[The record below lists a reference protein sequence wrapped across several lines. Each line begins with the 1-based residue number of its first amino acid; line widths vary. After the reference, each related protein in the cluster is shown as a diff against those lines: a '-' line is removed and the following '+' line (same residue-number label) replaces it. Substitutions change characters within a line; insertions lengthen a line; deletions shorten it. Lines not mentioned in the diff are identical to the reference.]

1 MKILIITFTSGV
13 NPGTIMQALGVQ
25 TAMKSLW
32 PAAQVDF
39 LNFPDF
45 KSGGISVRGKKDGIV
60 NTIKQKSFAAYR
72 FMKYI
77 KLRKKHFHYSEKVDL
92 FDYTEAQIAFIKEY
106 DIAVIGSDTIL
117 EQAYSQG
124 GMIGLNWM
132 PLHIKKIYFAA
143 SASPANFE
151 PTDELKKVANEA
163 LFIGLRDEL
172 TIKYFIDKLGIDKDR
187 IIKQP
192 DPSYFLD
199 ISNFKLSRRYAKR
212 FTPEKKYALYNFN
225 SNFTHRRALADL
237 IREKGY
243 VVVSTAYNPYA
254 DICIDTIDAF
264 EWAGVFPLVD
274 IVVTERFHDSV
285 FALRNE
291 KPVIAIDWEPSRF
304 AKGGD
309 SKTLLILEEYGL
321 KDNHF
326 NLCHSNQLTDISSAL
341 DKIESSFN
349 IDKVRETNIKM
360 RKKLNEIM
368 AMIKQDRLRLADD

>member
-32 PAAQVDF
+32 PDAQVDF
-39 LNFPDF
+39 LDFPDF

-72 FMKYI
+72 LMKYI

-132 PLHIKKIYFAA
+132 PLPIKKIYFAA

-212 FTPEKKYALYNFN
+212 FTPGKKYALYNFN
-225 SNFTHRRALADL
+225 SNFPHRRALADL

-285 FALRNE
+285 FALRKE
-291 KPVIAIDWEPSRF
+291 KPVIAIDWDPNRF

-309 SKTLLILEEYGL
+309 SKTLRILEDYGL
-321 KDNHF
+321 QEYHF
-326 NLCHSNQLTDISSAL
+326 NLAESNDLEPIADAVHRIGDSFDKNTVRYVNTQIAHELSDIKDL
-341 DKIESSFN
+341 I
-349 IDKVRETNIKM
+349 
-360 RKKLNEIM
+360 RKSL
-368 AMIKQDRLRLADD
+368 

>member
-1 MKILIITFTSGV
+1 MKILIITFTSGN
-13 NPGTIMQALGVQ
+13 NPGTFMQGLGVQ
-25 TAMKSLW
+25 TAMKRLY
-32 PAAQVDF
+32 PTAQIDF
-39 LNFPDF
+39 LKFLDF
-45 KSGGISVRGKKDGIV
+45 KVNLGVRDKKAKLWQ
-60 NTIKQKSFAAYR
+60 TFRQKAASAYR
-72 FMKYI
+72 LIKYN
-77 KLRKKHFHYSEKVDL
+77 KLRKENMTFTPTIDL
-92 FDYTEAQIAFIKEY
+92 FNYTKEDESIICQY
-106 DIAVIGSDTIL
+106 DLVVIGSDTIL
-117 EQAYSQG
+117 EEAYG
-124 GMIGLNWM
+124 KDGRIGLNWM
-132 PLHIKKIYFAA
+132 PLDVKKIYFAA

-212 FTPEKKYALYNFN
+212 FTPGKKYALYNFN
-225 SNFTHRRALADL
+225 SNFPHRRVLADL

-291 KPVIAIDWEPSRF
+291 KPVIAIDWDPSRF

-309 SKTLLILEEYGL
+309 SKTLRILEEYGL

-341 DKIESSFN
+341 DKVELSFN
-349 IDKVRETNIKM
+349 LDKVRETNIKM
-360 RKKLNEIM
+360 RNKLNEIM
-368 AMIKQDRLRLADD
+368 AMIKLLEV

>member
-32 PAAQVDF
+32 PDAQVDF
-39 LNFPDF
+39 LDFPDF

-132 PLHIKKIYFAA
+132 PLPIKKIYFAA
-143 SASPANFE
+143 SASPANFDS
-151 PTDELKKVANEA
+151 TDELKKVANEA
-163 LFIGLRDEL
+163 MFIGLRDEL

-212 FTPEKKYALYNFN
+212 FTPGKKYALYNFN
-225 SNFTHRRALADL
+225 SNFPHRRVLADL

-243 VVVSTAYNPYA
+243 VVVSSAYNPYA

-264 EWAGVFPLVD
+264 EWAGVFPLID

-291 KPVIAIDWEPSRF
+291 KPVIAIDWDPSRF

-309 SKTLLILEEYGL
+309 SKTLRILEDYGL
-321 KDNHF
+321 QEYHF
-326 NLCHSNQLTDISSAL
+326 NLAESNDLEPIADAVHRIGDSFDKNTVRDVNTQIAHELSDIKDL
-341 DKIESSFN
+341 I
-349 IDKVRETNIKM
+349 
-360 RKKLNEIM
+360 RKSL
-368 AMIKQDRLRLADD
+368 

>member
-1 MKILIITFTSGV
+1 MKILIITFTTGV

-32 PAAQVDF
+32 PDAQVDF
-39 LNFPDF
+39 LDFPDF

-72 FMKYI
+72 LMKYI
-77 KLRKKHFHYSEKVDL
+77 QLRKKHFHYSEKVDL
-92 FDYTEAQIAFIKEY
+92 FDYTDEQIAFIKEY

-132 PLHIKKIYFAA
+132 PLPIKKIYFAA

-225 SNFTHRRALADL
+225 SNFPHRRALADL

-264 EWAGVFPLVD
+264 EWAGVFPLID

-291 KPVIAIDWEPSRF
+291 KPVIAIDWDPNRF

-309 SKTLLILEEYGL
+309 SKTLRILEDYGL
-321 KDNHF
+321 QEYHF
-326 NLCHSNQLTDISSAL
+326 NLAESNDLEPIADAVHRIGDSFDKNTVRDVNTQIAHELSDIKDL
-341 DKIESSFN
+341 I
-349 IDKVRETNIKM
+349 
-360 RKKLNEIM
+360 RKSL
-368 AMIKQDRLRLADD
+368 

>member
-1 MKILIITFTSGV
+1 MKILIITFTTGV

-32 PAAQVDF
+32 PDAQVDF
-39 LNFPDF
+39 LDFPDF

-72 FMKYI
+72 LMKYI
-77 KLRKKHFHYSEKVDL
+77 KLRKKFFHYSEKVDL
-92 FDYTEAQIAFIKEY
+92 FDYTEEQISFIKGY
-106 DIAVIGSDTIL
+106 DLAVIGSDTIL
-117 EQAYSQG
+117 EQAYSRG

-132 PLHIKKIYFAA
+132 PLPIKKIYFAA
-143 SASPANFE
+143 SASPANFD

-192 DPSYFLD
+192 DPSYFMD

-212 FTPEKKYALYNFN
+212 FTPGKKYALYNFN
-225 SNFTHRRALADL
+225 SNFPHRRALADL
-237 IREKGY
+237 IRAKGY

-264 EWAGVFPLVD
+264 EWAGVFPLID

-291 KPVIAIDWEPSRF
+291 KPVIAIDWDPNRF

-309 SKTLLILEEYGL
+309 SKTLRILEDYGL
-321 KDNHF
+321 QEYHF
-326 NLCHSNQLTDISSAL
+326 NLAESNDLEPIADAVHRIGDSFDKNTVRDVNTQIAHELSDIKDL
-341 DKIESSFN
+341 I
-349 IDKVRETNIKM
+349 
-360 RKKLNEIM
+360 RKSL
-368 AMIKQDRLRLADD
+368 